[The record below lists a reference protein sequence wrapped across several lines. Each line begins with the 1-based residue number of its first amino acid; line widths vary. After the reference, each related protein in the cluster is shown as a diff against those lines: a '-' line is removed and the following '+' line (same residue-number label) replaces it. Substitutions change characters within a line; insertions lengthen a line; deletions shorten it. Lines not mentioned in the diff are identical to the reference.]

1 MLIGITSINNNT
13 ARRCFSVF
21 FILSLLMDG
30 VSCIESVS
38 VNEGDSVTLHTSL
51 TDIQRDDFIE
61 WRFGDQLDL
70 IAIINRAANKILLYD
85 ASDGRFKGRLS
96 LNDQTGDLTITN
108 IRSEHTGVYHL
119 QIIRQM
125 TTNKRFNISGVFSD
139 TGGVKQVPVMEGDIV
154 TLHTDLTHMQ
164 KYDKI
169 LWVSE
174 PENTVIAEINRVDN
188 FFFLN
193 DTAEKITVRKLH
205 LGPLQGDLTIRN
217 IGAAQ
222 SGLYQVNI
230 ISSTYSIQKRFNIIV
245 FDVPKPLSVKEGGS
259 VTLHTDVQGDHTIWW
274 TSGTHIAEI
283 DRKAQI
289 ISIHDDVLDGR
300 FRDRLQLSLTGS
312 LTITNLRGRDTG
324 LYHLEI
330 SDSRHTLHKM
340 FTLNVCGHA
349 PVLWTTTDI
358 QYTLSRLPQSK
369 TSSTTFL
376 L

>member
-125 TTNKRFNISGVFSD
+125 TTNKRFNIS
-139 TGGVKQVPVMEGDIV
+139 
-154 TLHTDLTHMQ
+154 
-164 KYDKI
+164 
-169 LWVSE
+169 
-174 PENTVIAEINRVDN
+174 
-188 FFFLN
+188 
-193 DTAEKITVRKLH
+193 
-205 LGPLQGDLTIRN
+205 GPLQGDLTIRN

-340 FTLNVCGHA
+340 FTLNVCVTEENGFLFVA
-349 PVLWTTTDI
+349 FGICLVLVICVAMFCWFFI
-358 QYTLSRLPQSK
+358 RFCHKSSRKHTLVPH
-369 TSSTTFL
+369 
-376 L
+376 